1 MLCAVWNKMNSMQTD
16 VSTVEIWIPK
26 DVETSEGET
35 VPTGVC
41 GMQTRNWKGTGTDK
55 WNWKNTG
62 QSTTLATT
70 LATTLDKWN
79 WKTQDIPLPWTT
91 EIGVGLIYLRCCH
104 CLPQ

>member
-1 MLCAVWNKMNSMQTD
+1 MLCEVWNKINSMQTD

-62 QSTTLATT
+62 QSTTGGKWNWRNTGQSTT
-70 LATTLDKWN
+70 VGKWNWKNTGHSITVDKWN
-79 WKTQDIPLPWTT
+79 WKKTRL
-91 EIGVGLIYLRCCH
+91 
-104 CLPQ
+104 